1 LPPGPEAPDSRVVRY
16 LLLIPALAATL
27 AAAGCGSGSKNDYV
41 QSVNEAQAS
50 LQKSL
55 SSLSGINASST
66 GAQVATTLQKGG
78 DALDDAADDFSDIK
92 PPDDAEHAH
101 GQMVD
106 GLHKLAGTF
115 HEAAKS
121 AKSAKSADDFQAVAK
136 VLTDL
141 TTSEGAKELQA
152 AEDELKA
159 NGYKFK
165 SS

>member
-1 LPPGPEAPDSRVVRY
+1 VVRY

-41 QSVNEAQAS
+41 QSVNKAEAS

-55 SSLSGINASST
+55 SGLSGIGASSS
-66 GAQVATTLQKGG
+66 GAQVATQLEQGG
-78 DALDDAADDFSDIK
+78 SALDAAADDFNKIK
-92 PPDDAEHAH
+92 PPDDAKHAH
-101 GQMVD
+101 GKIVD

-115 HEAAKS
+115 RDAAKS
-121 AKSAKSADDFQAVAK
+121 AKSNDLTAVAK
-136 VLTDL
+136 TLTDVG
-141 TTSEGAKELQA
+141 TSEGAKELQA
-152 AEDELKA
+152 AQDELVA

>member
-1 LPPGPEAPDSRVVRY
+1 MVRY

-41 QSVNEAQAS
+41 QSVNKAEAS

-55 SSLSGINASST
+55 SSVNSIGASSS
-66 GAQVATTLQKGG
+66 GADVAATLEKGG
-78 DALDDAADDFSDIK
+78 SALDAAADDFNNIK
-92 PPDDAEHAH
+92 PPDDAKHAH
-101 GQMVD
+101 GKIVD

-115 HEAAKS
+115 RDAAKS
-121 AKSAKSADDFQAVAK
+121 AKSNDLTAVAK
-136 VLTDL
+136 VLTDV
-141 TTSEGAKELQA
+141 TTSDGAKEIQE

-165 SS
+165 N